1 MIEAVLF
8 DLGGTLV
15 RYYDRR
21 QFPDILR
28 DAITRVQLKL
38 QIEGELKVEP
48 DTVWLRVREE
58 DYESEDY
65 RVRPLEDRLTRI
77 FELHDADADTL
88 MEHCRTFMEPIFA
101 LGRLYDD
108 AIPILRELTSMGVKT
123 AVVSNTPWGSPAE
136 LWREEM
142 RLLGLKGLTDALI
155 FCRDVGWRK
164 PARQIFEL
172 ALEMMDSTPDQ
183 CLFVGDDPRWDV
195 IGPESVGIEAV
206 LIQREEE
213 PGNLVT
219 DTIGSLQEIFKK
231 L

>member
-65 RVRPLEDRLTRI
+65 RVRPLEDRLIRI

-123 AVVSNTPWGSPAE
+123 AIVSNTPWGSPAE

-142 RLLGLKGLTDALI
+142 KLLGLKRLTDALI

-164 PARQIFEL
+164 PARQVFEL

-183 CLFVGDDPRWDV
+183 CLFVGDNPKWDV

-206 LIQREEE
+206 LIQREEG
-213 PGNLVT
+213 PNNLVT
-219 DTIGSLQEIFKK
+219 NTIGSLQEIFEKI
-231 L
+231 

>member
-28 DAITRVQLKL
+28 DAITRVQLRL

-65 RVRPLEDRLTRI
+65 RVRPLEDRLTCI

-108 AIPILRELTSMGVKT
+108 TIPILRELTSMGVKT

-142 RLLGLKGLTDALI
+142 KLLGLRRLTDALI
-155 FCRDVGWRK
+155 FCLDVGWRK

-172 ALEMMDSTPDQ
+172 ALEIMGNTPDE
-183 CLFVGDDPRWDV
+183 CLFVGDNPKWDV

-206 LIQREEE
+206 LIQREED
-213 PGNLVT
+213 PNNLVT
-219 DTIGSLQEIFKK
+219 DTIRSLQEIFNKI
-231 L
+231 

>member
-15 RYYDRR
+15 QYYDRH

-38 QIEGELKVEP
+38 QIEGKLTVEP

-77 FELHDADADTL
+77 FELHDADANTL

-108 AIPILRELTSMGVKT
+108 TIPILRELTSMGVKT
-123 AVVSNTPWGSPAE
+123 AIVSNTPWGSPAE

-142 RLLGLKGLTDALI
+142 KLLGLKRLTDALI
-155 FCRDVGWRK
+155 FCRDLGWRK

-172 ALEMMDSTPDQ
+172 TLEKMDNTPDQ
-183 CLFVGDDPRWDV
+183 CLFVGDNPRWDV
-195 IGPESVGIEAV
+195 VGRVGGHRGRANTAG
-206 LIQREEE
+206 RR
-213 PGNLVT
+213 
-219 DTIGSLQEIFKK
+219 SK
-231 L
+231 